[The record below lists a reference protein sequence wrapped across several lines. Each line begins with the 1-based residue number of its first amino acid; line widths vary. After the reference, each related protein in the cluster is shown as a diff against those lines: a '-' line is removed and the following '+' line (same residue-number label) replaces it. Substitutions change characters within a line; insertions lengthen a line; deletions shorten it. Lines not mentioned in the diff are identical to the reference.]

1 MKNKQP
7 TRRPRFSQWPNT
19 PTALGLLAII
29 QIAILLVLLL
39 NLLKSPLI
47 VTQVPKTKPPATLSF
62 AVPLLEKNN
71 WQPLVDEFES
81 QNPDIQLKVVP
92 GSDVTDELKAAYTTE
107 FKNADAKQANASYDL
122 IYTDIVW
129 VAEFA
134 KAGWLKELP
143 SDRFP
148 ESQLSLFLPGEVEAG
163 RYQGKL
169 YRLPF
174 RTDVGLLYYR
184 KDLLKEAGYNPP
196 DTVPTTFAEL
206 LTAARSLQTN
216 QRVNWGFVWQG
227 QQYEGLVV
235 TFFEVLQGFGGFWIK
250 PSQAG
255 RSQAV
260 GLDQPPAIA
269 AAQFLQRTITEGISP
284 EDVTTF
290 RELEAMEP
298 FRQKQAAFLRSW
310 SNAWTQLQPGSL
322 PQSQVGVMPMVHAPG
337 VTGRAC
343 RGGWGFAIANRSRY
357 PEAAF
362 RAIQFFA
369 SEAAQRQFILKD
381 SYVPTIE
388 RLFTDPEIVQRYPYF
403 PGLVSSIKNSAS
415 RPSLPEYAAVS
426 GLLQDYLSRMLRGQL
441 SPEAAMQAAARE
453 TRELLKA

>member
-1 MKNKQP
+1 MKNKQL
-7 TRRPRFSQWPNT
+7 TKRARFLRQLNT
-19 PTALGLLAII
+19 PVALGLLAITQAI
-29 QIAILLVLLL
+29 ILLLLLL

-47 VTQVPKTKPPATLSF
+47 VTETSQTKIPVTLSF
-62 AVPLLEKNN
+62 AVPLLEKDN

-81 QNPDIQLKVVP
+81 QNPDIRLKVVP

-143 SDRFP
+143 PARFP
-148 ESQLSLFLPGEVEAG
+148 KNQLGLFLPGEVEAG
-163 RYQGKL
+163 QYQGKL

-184 KDLLKEAGYNPP
+184 KDLLKEVGYDPP
-196 DTVPTTFAEL
+196 NTVPTTFEDL
-206 LTAARSLQTN
+206 LTASRYLQTN

-235 TFFEVLQGFGGFWIK
+235 TFFEVLQGFGGFWIN
-250 PSQAG
+250 PSQT
-255 RSQAV
+255 SPFQIV
-260 GLDQPPAIA
+260 GLDQPQAVA

-290 RELEAMEP
+290 GELEAIEP

-310 SNAWTQLQPGSL
+310 PNAWTQLQPGSL
-322 PQSQVGVMPMVHAPG
+322 LQSQVGVMPMVHAPG

-357 PEAAF
+357 PDAAF

-388 RLFTDPEIVQRYPYF
+388 KLFNDPEIVKRYPYF
-403 PGLVSSIKNSAS
+403 PELISSIKNSAS
-415 RPSLPEYAAVS
+415 RPAIPEYEKVS
-426 GLLQDYLSRMLRGQL
+426 GILQDYLGRMLRGQL
-441 SPEAAMQAAARE
+441 SPEAAMQAAAKE
-453 TRELLKA
+453 TRAILKA